1 MMANKTLKPYVEPV
15 NKEIIVKLSFL
26 SGLTIKD
33 ICNDLLNHAIKTNCA
48 MFLTKH
54 FKRGVMI
61 NKLQFPAQ
69 SKPVPFP
76 DLPKDAARITL
87 TIDNKTYEYANNLH
101 YATDVSVPRIIATMI
116 NFSMKDTNFFNKY
129 MTKYLFEKMEKDRKK
144 LLLSILKDI
153 NDPEEENESVASLI
167 FYIADN
173 EKEIDEGIGEAV
185 EKFTSQWTT
194 V

>member
-1 MMANKTLKPYVEPV
+1 MTANKTLKPYVEPV

-48 MFLTKH
+48 MFLTKY

-69 SKPVPFP
+69 SNPVPFP

-101 YATDVSVPRIIATMI
+101 YATDVSVPRIIAAMI

-129 MTKYLFEKMEKDRKK
+129 MTEYLFEKMEEERKK
-144 LLLSILKDI
+144 LLLSILKEI